1 MIRAARYLAVLAVLA
16 CAVAAPVLAEEPQ
29 AEDAAGIPAY
39 TVSRLKVLDGSV
51 WVRTSREAEWAE
63 FSTNSPVP
71 PGSRISVPKG
81 SEGEL
86 QFHGGQFV
94 LLTSGTDLEIREL
107 KEGKVQFRLRAGEIR
122 FDLPPEDFAPVAI
135 RVPGSS
141 RVQVSKPGRYW
152 IVVDDGDQARVIVRS
167 GEATVAKEG
176 GGETRIRGGE
186 QAVIGQGV
194 TVNRVGKAEEPPASP
209 APDGSVNDAGVP
221 PSVNAELRN
230 YGEWVNA
237 PEYGTVWRPYVA
249 TGWSPYVYGQ
259 WSWISPYGW
268 TWVSSEP
275 WGWYPYRGGN
285 WVTVSGFG
293 WCWYPYN
300 AFFSVGFGF
309 GYGYGGYP
317 YSGYGYG
324 YGGYPYSG
332 YGRYPYYGYG
342 RYPYYY
348 RNAYYY
354 PANVRFI
361 PGGAQTR
368 WVPLRPGE
376 KYRPGAVS
384 RTDASLAR
392 YNRAVPP
399 GQVFVRSG
407 ANNAQTRDWTAVRAE
422 RQAALRQTR
431 ATQAVPDTRAVRP
444 ETTQGGRPPAAP
456 GTGRAGTGGARTTGR
471 EYGDRNTGGTVPT
484 QTRGAERTPSGNY
497 ERSIPATGG
506 KATERSGGSYVPRE
520 PATQGGRGGR
530 DVPPQGAVQGST
542 VRSPRESAAP
552 VPREA
557 APAYPMG
564 YGSAPSVPRGEGTV
578 VSPDAQGY
586 GGRGGGGT
594 YDGGGGRGTYDGGG
608 RGGGTYDGGGGRG
621 GGGGTYDGGG
631 RGGGGGTYDGGG
643 RGGGGGGGGGGRS
656 R

>member
-1 MIRAARYLAVLAVLA
+1 MERGGFFTMKRAGRFLAVLAVLA
-16 CAVAAPVLAEEPQ
+16 FAAASPVLAEESP

-39 TVSRLKVLDGSV
+39 AVARLIVLDGSA
-51 WVRTSREAEWAE
+51 WVRTSRDSTWAE
-63 FSTNSPVP
+63 FSTNSPIP
-71 PGSRISVPKG
+71 PGSRLSVPVG

-86 QFHGGQFV
+86 QFHGGQSV

-107 KEGKVQFRLRAGEIR
+107 KEEKTQFRIRAGEIR

-135 RVPGSS
+135 RVPGGS
-141 RVQVSKPGRYW
+141 RVQIPKPGRYW
-152 IVVDDGDQARVIVRS
+152 IVVDDSDQTRVIVRS
-167 GEATVAKEG
+167 GEATVAKD
-176 GGETRIRGGE
+176 GGESRIRGGE

-194 TVNRVGKAEEPPASP
+194 SVSRFENVEEPPPSP
-209 APDGSVNDAGVP
+209 APAGSSNDARVP
-221 PSVNAELRN
+221 PNVNTELQN

-275 WGWYPYRGGN
+275 WGWYPYRGGY
-285 WVTVSGFG
+285 WVTVPAFG

-309 GYGYGGYP
+309 GYGYP
-317 YSGYGYG
+317 S
-324 YGGYPYSG
+324 
-332 YGRYPYYGYG
+332 YPYYGYG

-348 RNAYYY
+348 RNARYY

-361 PGGAQTR
+361 PEGGQTR

-376 KYRPGAVS
+376 KYRPGAVN

-392 YNRAVPP
+392 YNRPVPS

-407 ANNAQTRDWTAVRAE
+407 ANSTQTRDWTAVRTE
-422 RQAALRQTR
+422 RQDALRQAR
-431 ATQAVPDTRAVRP
+431 PAKSVQDTRVVRP
-444 ETTQGGRPPAAP
+444 EMKQGGRPPATVP
-456 GTGRAGTGGARTTGR
+456 GAGRVGTGGA
-471 EYGDRNTGGTVPT
+471 
-484 QTRGAERTPSGNY
+484 QTPAGKY
-497 ERSIPATGG
+497 ERSIPVTGG
-506 KATERSGGSYVPRE
+506 GAPERSGGSYVPRE
-520 PATQGGRGGR
+520 PSTQGGRGGR
-530 DVPPQGAVQGST
+530 EVPTQGAVQGST
-542 VRSPRESAAP
+542 VRPPRESVAP
-552 VPREA
+552 APRET
-557 APAYPMG
+557 APANTTG

-578 VSPDAQGY
+578 VLPDAQGY

-594 YDGGGGRGTYDGGG
+594 SDGGG
-608 RGGGTYDGGGGRG
+608 RGGGGTSDGGGRG
-621 GGGGTYDGGG
+621 GGGTSDGGGRGGGGTYDGGG
-631 RGGGGGTYDGGG
+631 RGGGGS
-643 RGGGGGGGGGGRS
+643 GGGGRS

>member
-1 MIRAARYLAVLAVLA
+1 MAMNRGGLITMKRAARFLAVLAVLA
-16 CAVAAPVLAEEPQ
+16 CAAASPVLAEESQ
-29 AEDAAGIPAY
+29 VENAAGIPAY
-39 TVSRLKVLDGSV
+39 TVARLKVLDGSV
-51 WVRTSREAEWAE
+51 WVRTSRESEWAE
-63 FSTNSPVP
+63 FSNNSPIP
-71 PGSRISVPKG
+71 PGSRLSVPGG

-94 LLTSGTDLEIREL
+94 LLTSGTDFEVREL
-107 KEGKVQFRLRAGEIR
+107 KEEKIHFRLRAGEIR

-135 RVPGSS
+135 RVPGAS

-152 IVVDDGDQARVIVRS
+152 IVVDDSDQTSVIVRS
-167 GEATVAKEG
+167 GEATVAKDG
-176 GGETRIRGGE
+176 GGEVRIRGGE
-186 QAVIGQGV
+186 QAVIGQGISV
-194 TVNRVGKAEEPPASP
+194 SRVGNAEKPPASP
-209 APDGSVNDAGVP
+209 APEGAGNDVGVP
-221 PSVNAELRN
+221 PNVNTELQN

-237 PEYGTVWRPYVA
+237 PEYGYVWRPYVA

-275 WGWYPYRGGN
+275 WGWYPYRCGY
-285 WVTVSGFG
+285 WVTVPAFG

-309 GYGYGGYP
+309 GYGYP
-317 YSGYGYG
+317 W
-324 YGGYPYSG
+324 
-332 YGRYPYYGYG
+332 YPYYGYG

-361 PGGAQTR
+361 PEGGQTR

-376 KYRPGAVS
+376 KYRPGAVN

-392 YNRAVPP
+392 YNRPVPS

-407 ANNAQTRDWTAVRAE
+407 ANSAQTRDWTAVRSE
-422 RQAALRQTR
+422 RQAALRQAR
-431 ATQAVPDTRAVRP
+431 PAKADPDTRVVRP
-444 ETTQGGRPPAAP
+444 EIKQVGRPPAASGR
-456 GTGRAGTGGARTTGR
+456 GTGRAGTGG
-471 EYGDRNTGGTVPT
+471 V
-484 QTRGAERTPSGNY
+484 RTPVGNY

-506 KATERSGGSYVPRE
+506 GAPVRSDGSYVLRE

-530 DVPPQGAVQGST
+530 DVPPQGALQDST
-542 VRSPRESAAP
+542 GRPPRESVAP
-552 VPREA
+552 VPRGT
-557 APAYPMG
+557 APATPGG

-578 VSPDAQGY
+578 VLPDAQVY
-586 GGRGGGGT
+586 GGRGGHGV
-594 YDGGGGRGTYDGGG
+594 YDSGGRGTYDSGG
-608 RGGGTYDGGGGRG
+608 RGMYDS
-621 GGGGTYDGGG
+621 
-631 RGGGGGTYDGGG
+631 GG
-643 RGGGGGGGGGGRS
+643 RGGGGGGRS